1 MTDLLGMEGLPVLRE
16 FAARIPLCLFDFDGT
31 LAPLAPD
38 PAAVLLPHP
47 VQLRLQAVQAR
58 APVGI
63 VTGRSLADMGSRL
76 EFRPDYL
83 IGNHGLEGLPGERRT
98 HAALF
103 EDCEHWRAWLAPR
116 LSAIDPAIWLEDK
129 HLSLSIHYLQA
140 RDPQAAE
147 SALLALFARLSPAPR
162 IIPGK
167 FIFSLLPAGRGDK
180 GEAVLQLLRSTGAG
194 GALYVGDDVT
204 DEDVFRLRHPD
215 ILSVRVEPSASTA
228 APWYVADHAA
238 MLPLLDRLIEYLPQ
252 RPRASAYAGGAA

>member
-1 MTDLLGMEGLPVLRE
+1 MTDLLGAEGLPVLRD
-16 FAARIPLCLFDFDGT
+16 FAARGPLCLFDFDGT

-38 PAAVLLPHP
+38 PAGVLLPHP
-47 VQLRLQAVQAR
+47 VQLRLQALQAR
-58 APVGI
+58 AQVGI
-63 VTGRSLADMGSRL
+63 VTGRSLADLGSRL

-83 IGNHGLEGLPGERRT
+83 IGNHGLEGLPGERRV
-98 HAALF
+98 HAALV
-103 EDCEHWRAWLAPR
+103 EACARWRTWLAPQ
-116 LSAIDPAIWLEDK
+116 LAAIDPAIWLEDK

-140 RDPQAAE
+140 RDPDAAE
-147 SALLALFARLSPAPR
+147 AALSLLFSQLSPAPR

-167 FIFSLLPAGRGDK
+167 YIFSLLPAGWGDK

-215 ILSVRVEPSASTA
+215 ILCVRVEPSASSA

-238 MLPLLDRLIEYLPQ
+238 MLPLLDRLVEYLPR
-252 RPRASAYAGGAA
+252 RPYTSGYAGGAA